1 MPYWFYIIEFS
12 VAFLVVFL
20 FYTLI
25 VFNKKKE
32 LKKGKL
38 PTELNLFVKVANPD
52 MKKITYKK
60 LKTAVSLVTSLDV
73 AIILLLTEVTSNIIL
88 KALIGL
94 ISCIIIIFLSYR
106 LLGFYYR
113 KKGVLKNEQIQ
124 KNRK

>member
-1 MPYWFYIIEFS
+1 MSYWFYIIEFS
-12 VAFLVVFL
+12 VAFLIVFL

-60 LKTAVSLVTSLDV
+60 LKTSVSLVTSLDV

-88 KALIGL
+88 KALIGF
-94 ISCIIIIFLSYR
+94 ISCIILIFLSYR
-106 LLGFYYR
+106 LLGTYYR